1 MRFVND
7 VMDKKHL
14 QQVVQICYRDNG
26 IERTAQLLDD
36 IKGTGFAYAT
46 RSGISWGMDDL
57 RVPTI
62 KKELLKKADEEVLRT
77 FEQYQQGLLTAQER
91 YNRVIEIW
99 AEVRDKVTEAI
110 TSTLDEFGTV
120 YQMVNSGARGSVSQI
135 AQMAG
140 MKGLVTNPA
149 GDVIELP
156 ARDSFKEGLNI
167 LEYFISTH
175 GSRKGMTDTALR
187 TADAGYLTRRLVDV
201 AQDIVVNAED
211 CGISSGRFITRASSE
226 ALGRPLSRRIFGR
239 VLASDAMD
247 ADGKVVL
254 KAGTLID
261 DKIALEIEKST
272 ASVVE
277 VRSTL
282 RCQLTRGVCTKC
294 YGYDLGFNK
303 PVEMG
308 AAVGIVAAQAIG
320 EPGTQLT
327 MRTFHTGGVAGLDI
341 TQGLPRVEEL
351 LEAREPKGQAV
362 ISEIDGFV
370 STIKS
375 SNKETIV
382 RIEAKDI
389 AADEYLLDTPKLQL
403 TDGEKVAEGDPL
415 FVNAKGET
423 VKAKAAGIVKVGSD
437 KLTVVREAENFK
449 EYTVPNGFSLLIRE
463 KDLVTKGQPLTEG
476 NLNLHHLFALKGIE
490 ACQDYIIKDVQE
502 IYSSQGQNVNEK
514 HIEIIVR
521 QMFSK
526 VRIADAG
533 DTDLLMGD
541 LIDKSRLQLSNAKV
555 TSGRIAEAEQL
566 LMGITK
572 SSLNTESFLAAASF
586 QETTRVLIEAAV
598 TAKTDYLRGLKE
610 NVIIG
615 KLIPAGTG
623 FRSEALAEKEAAEV
637 ADNAAF

>member
-1 MRFVND
+1 
-7 VMDKKHL
+7 
-14 QQVVQICYRDNG
+14 
-26 IERTAQLLDD
+26 
-36 IKGTGFAYAT
+36 
-46 RSGISWGMDDL
+46 
-57 RVPTI
+57 
-62 KKELLKKADEEVLRT
+62 
-77 FEQYQQGLLTAQER
+77 
-91 YNRVIEIW
+91 
-99 AEVRDKVTEAI
+99 
-110 TSTLDEFGTV
+110 
-120 YQMVNSGARGSVSQI
+120 
-135 AQMAG
+135 
-140 MKGLVTNPA
+140 
-149 GDVIELP
+149 
-156 ARDSFKEGLNI
+156 
-167 LEYFISTH
+167 
-175 GSRKGMTDTALR
+175 MTDTALR

-201 AQDIVVNAED
+201 AQDIVVNDED
-211 CGISSGRFITRASSE
+211 CGITEGRVITRASSE

-239 VLASDAMD
+239 VLASDVLD
-247 ADGKVVL
+247 ASGKVVAE
-254 KAGTLID
+254 AGTMID
-261 DKIALEIEKST
+261 DKLALQIEKST
-272 ASVVE
+272 TAAVE
-277 VRSTL
+277 VRTVL
-282 RCQLTRGVCTKC
+282 RCTLTRGVCAKC
-294 YGYDLGFNK
+294 YGYDLGFNR
-303 PVEMG
+303 PVQMG

-370 STIKS
+370 SSVKSTSKESTI
-375 SNKETIV
+375 

-389 AADEYLLDTPKLQL
+389 AKDEYVLDTPKLQL
-403 TDGEKVAEGDPL
+403 TDGEKVSEGDPL
-415 FVNAKGET
+415 FVNSKGET
-423 VKAKAAGIVKVGSD
+423 VKAKSAGLVKLASD
-437 KLTVVREAENFK
+437 KLTVVRESENFK
-449 EYTVPNGFSLLIRE
+449 EYSVPTGYSLLVKE

-476 NLNLHHLFALKGIE
+476 NLNVHQLFALKGIE

-526 VRIADAG
+526 VRISDPG
-533 DTDLLMGD
+533 DTDLLVGD
-541 LIDKSRLQLSNAKV
+541 LIDKSRLQLSNEKV
-555 TSGRIAEAEQL
+555 GSGRKAEVEQL

-623 FRSEALAEKEAAEV
+623 YRPEALAEKEAAEV
-637 ADNAAF
+637 ADNA